1 VTDLTAI
8 RVALAANLRT
18 VPDCQVSP
26 WLLASPASPSLQVVG
41 PREFEPTTFGDHHSI
56 LMVVEG
62 CVPGVLDRG
71 SFEKFDA
78 WITGATDEQ
87 DVWAAIESDDSLTK
101 RLLDNGTVQTGQ
113 TAVADSV
120 AVERFNG
127 YTRTTLL
134 NQTEALVGEWEV
146 RVLT

>member
-1 VTDLTAI
+1 MTDLTAI

-18 VPDCQVSP
+18 VPNCQVSP
-26 WLLASPASPSLQVVG
+26 WLLASPSGPSLQVVG

-71 SFEKFDA
+71 AFEKFDA
-78 WITGATDEQ
+78 WIVGATDAD
-87 DVWAAIESDDSLTK
+87 DVWAAIEADQALTS
-101 RLLDNGTVQTGQ
+101 RLRDNGTVLAAQ
-113 TAVADSV
+113 TAAADSV

-127 YTRTTLL
+127 YQRTTLP
-134 NQTEALVGEWEV
+134 NSTEALVGEWEV
-146 RVLT
+146 RILT